1 MEKTR
6 EREASA
12 VTVKGIPGFS
22 DATPTLNLIFVTLC
36 FCFWANALGLL
47 GEGAVLAIGVLQVA
61 VFTGYTVGGVILLAR
76 GNGFGGNIFMVFA
89 SFFGA
94 AGGLT
99 HVAMSIAAELGVAF
113 NYQVLGIVFIVG
125 GLFLLVCL
133 PGVMTAPKTD
143 FLSFLTGGIGVLVF
157 GLTGAEILPAGWN
170 VFAGWCLFVDGCIG
184 FWAVTAGMLSFCG
197 IRLSCGKPFFREKS

>member
-99 HVAMSIAAELGVAF
+99 HV
-113 NYQVLGIVFIVG
+113 VFV
-125 GLFLLVCL
+125 V
-133 PGVMTAPKTD
+133 K
-143 FLSFLTGGIGVLVF
+143 
-157 GLTGAEILPAGWN
+157 
-170 VFAGWCLFVDGCIG
+170 
-184 FWAVTAGMLSFCG
+184 
-197 IRLSCGKPFFREKS
+197 